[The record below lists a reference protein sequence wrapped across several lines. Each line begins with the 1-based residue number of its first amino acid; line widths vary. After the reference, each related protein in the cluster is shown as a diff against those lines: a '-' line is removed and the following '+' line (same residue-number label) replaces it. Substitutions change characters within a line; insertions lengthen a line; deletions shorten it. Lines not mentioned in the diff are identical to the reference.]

1 MTPAILHRLSTPE
14 GRRRGSRVLLGLC
27 AAGVALS
34 GVVFGWDRW
43 FFLLMLWVGVVYIP
57 LRLALEWLGA
67 AGRRQRQRYRAALPD
82 RITPHT
88 LPVAAQALYDREV
101 WMPRIVT
108 PPFVEKVHEAVVGI
122 AGHSLRRDPSGETIR
137 HAALQF
143 AAVADGWMAE
153 LSTVRPDDPEAQNIQ
168 ARWRDIRLLAALMAT
183 TRVLAALYEE
193 LAHQPFYGPGITAGG
208 LRTFLDDAME
218 FLDRAALEP
227 EMPAWRGTLLGLWAP
242 EVHLLRQ
249 RWEAFC
255 EVRGPAPRR
264 LGAVLEA
271 LGV

>member
-1 MTPAILHRLSTPE
+1 MTPAILHRLSTRE
-14 GRRRGSRVLLGLC
+14 GRRRGSRLLLGVC
-27 AAGVALS
+27 AAGFAVS

-67 AGRRQRQRYRAALPD
+67 AGQRQRQRYRAVLPD
-82 RITPHT
+82 RITPQN

-101 WMPRIVT
+101 LMPRIVT

-122 AGHSLRRDPSGETIR
+122 AGRSLRQDPSGEGVR
-137 HAALQF
+137 HAAVRF
-143 AAVADGWMAE
+143 AAAADGGLAG
-153 LSTVRPDDPEAQNIQ
+153 LSAVRADDPAAQHTP

-193 LAHQPFYGPGITAGG
+193 LAHQPFYGPGITAGA

-218 FLDRAALEP
+218 FLDQAALET
-227 EMPAWRGTLLGLWAP
+227 EMPAWRGTLLGLWTP
-242 EVHLLRQ
+242 EVHLVRE

-255 EVRGPAPRR
+255 EIKGPAPRR
-264 LGAVLEA
+264 LEALLEA
-271 LGV
+271 LGP